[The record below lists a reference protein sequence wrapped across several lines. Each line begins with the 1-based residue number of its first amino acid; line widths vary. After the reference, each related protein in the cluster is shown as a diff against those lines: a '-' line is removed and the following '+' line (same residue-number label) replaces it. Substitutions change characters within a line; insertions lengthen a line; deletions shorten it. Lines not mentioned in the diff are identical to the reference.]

1 MFYSEGLKHKRIG
14 ENVKNTTGVF
24 LVVTNVTLD
33 RSSSLGCNLL
43 IGKRGDMLKNL

>member
-33 RSSSLGCNLL
+33 RSSLWGAISSSEKEGIC
-43 IGKRGDMLKNL
+43 